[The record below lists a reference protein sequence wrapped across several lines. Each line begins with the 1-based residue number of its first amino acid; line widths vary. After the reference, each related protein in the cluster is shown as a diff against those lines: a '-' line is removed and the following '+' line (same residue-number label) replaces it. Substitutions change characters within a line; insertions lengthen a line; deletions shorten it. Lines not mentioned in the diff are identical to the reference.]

1 MWSGIQDA
9 IAFDYPQFSALHS
22 SGRVLGLMLTFH
34 FHPQPHNTT
43 TLHGWKPNMHAAVF
57 LHWYYGVVRG
67 HARPNPNF
75 MSYSTHDIC

>member
-1 MWSGIQDA
+1 
-9 IAFDYPQFSALHS
+9 
-22 SGRVLGLMLTFH
+22 MLTFH